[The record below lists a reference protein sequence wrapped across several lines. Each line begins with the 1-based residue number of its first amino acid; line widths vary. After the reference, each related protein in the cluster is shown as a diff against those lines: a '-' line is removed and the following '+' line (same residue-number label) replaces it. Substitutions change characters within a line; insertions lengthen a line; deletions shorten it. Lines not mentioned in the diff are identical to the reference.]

1 MLICRRMMAEVIK
14 ILYDVTLSGG
24 LQKIHRKDNSRKKTE
39 ESPSYFLPEI
49 VLLILNKITGAL

>member
-1 MLICRRMMAEVIK
+1 MAEVIK